1 MEILKSNI
9 EVCSACGS
17 SNLKLAIR
25 MEKLPHV
32 GVYVENKADEK
43 NFPFVDN
50 NLNVC
55 MDCGHGQLTY
65 ALDPNFL
72 YNTNFQHCTSCS
84 MSAKQANDWLYEFI
98 TTNTK
103 KQFDVVAEI
112 GINDSYFLKKFA
124 TTAKKVIGVD
134 PILKNNE
141 KKLIDGVPEDLKK
154 KFVVVGDFIE
164 NVDFLDYADQKP
176 DLYMSNFVFEHIKEP
191 KSVIENILNNCKD
204 NAIIVIGVPGSE
216 FLYENSRFDQLSHQ
230 HYQQFTK
237 HSLRLCVERA
247 GGEVIKIDTNFP
259 NWGQIAIAFK
269 KRTKGFKEYKTNI
282 ELPPQVIFDSYNNF
296 TNHIEILKRRFKVLE
311 KKEMFGFGA
320 AQNFPVFASFY
331 KEKLPFDL
339 ILDDNPQRQNQI
351 YPNLPYNIS
360 KPMKDGSYFG
370 KVGIMTGPDYA
381 RVLMGRMSKL
391 GFDHIVVPF
400 NSY

>member
-1 MEILKSNI
+1 M
-9 EVCSACGS
+9 
-17 SNLKLAIR
+17 NLIA
-25 MEKLPHV
+25 
-32 GVYVENKADEK
+32 Y
-43 NFPFVDN
+43 
-50 NLNVC
+50 
-55 MDCGHGQLTY
+55 
-65 ALDPNFL
+65 
-72 YNTNFQHCTSCS
+72 
-84 MSAKQANDWLYEFI
+84 
-98 TTNTK
+98 
-103 KQFDVVAEI
+103 
-112 GINDSYFLKKFA
+112 
-124 TTAKKVIGVD
+124 AKKVIGVD